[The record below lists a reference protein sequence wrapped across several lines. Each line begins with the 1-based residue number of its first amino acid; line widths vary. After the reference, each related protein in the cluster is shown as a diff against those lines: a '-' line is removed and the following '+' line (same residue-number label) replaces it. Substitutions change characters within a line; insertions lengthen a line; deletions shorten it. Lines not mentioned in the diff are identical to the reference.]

1 MWFQH
6 LIIAGGYD
14 GSTLD
19 SSEVYSYRDNVW
31 TEGGKMPDR
40 MYGVRAVTVN
50 NRVLLFGMINLY
62 PFNF

>member
-1 MWFQH
+1 MVS
-6 LIIAGGYD
+6 GGYN

-19 SSEVYSYRDNVW
+19 SSEVFSYRDKDW
-31 TEGGKMPDR
+31 TEGGKLPDR

-50 NRVLLFGMINLY
+50 NRVLLFGMMNCH